1 MGYLTAAQIE
11 AAMTALA
18 APADGLC
25 TKTALPNPTVSEGM
39 GPTTYS
45 YLKIG
50 NGSGPGR
57 VTVLAIAGMHAREL
71 AQPDAVISFAQKL
84 LAAYRGPEGTKFE
97 IPAYTDGSDTYG
109 PVRVDQKK
117 IKAMLDR
124 MDILLVPL
132 ANPDGRAFNQTSDVK
147 WRKNRAPRPAGGSD
161 ATVGV
166 DLNRNFDIGW
176 DFDTFYSENFVNS
189 GDLHSSRDKASVEY
203 IGKPL
208 PAPQGAV
215 KHPDIEPE
223 VRNLIWILDHHP
235 VTYSVDLHAP
245 YNRIMHPWGIEKNG
259 KNPTQTFRNRFHDR
273 GGGGAERD
281 GNLPGNDYSEYFPY
295 EPPSSLLRRHC
306 MIVKSIRAGIFETTG
321 RLYDY
326 GGIAEKIYP
335 ATGSF
340 TDFHFS
346 RQFTIPGSPQIH
358 AFTAEMGPVRIIGDA
373 KQDDFQPIYTDP
385 NGFPRIEREVHAVL
399 LRLLEAAL
407 PPAPPP
413 ALPPPAPP
421 PPAVDGGKKKCFF
434 SMAAADLVAGAA
446 WLETLRRGRAA
457 LLAGARTRGAML
469 ALDRLYR
476 RVGNSLVPLI
486 AGRRSA
492 RRAIAYG
499 VVAPAAGLTALALK
513 WRAR

>member
-1 MGYLTAAQIE
+1 MGYLTAPEIE

-18 APADGLC
+18 TPAVPADGLC
-25 TKTALPNPTVSEGM
+25 TKTALPNPTVSEGI

-57 VTVLAIAGMHAREL
+57 VTVLAIAGMHAREW

-84 LAAYRGPEGTKFE
+84 LAAYRGSTAFV
-97 IPAYTDGSDTYG
+97 IPAYTEGGNTFG
-109 PVRVDQKK
+109 PVSVDAAT

-132 ANPDGRAFNQTSDVK
+132 ANPDGRAFSQDPSGSLR
-147 WRKNRAPRPAGGSD
+147 WRKNRAPRPPGGSD
-161 ATVGV
+161 DTVGV

-176 DFDTFYSENFVNS
+176 DFDTFYSAAFIAS
-189 GDLHSSRDKASVEY
+189 RALHSSKDPADEKF

-208 PAPQGAV
+208 PAPQSS
-215 KHPDIEPE
+215 HPNSEPE

-235 VTYSVDLHAP
+235 VTYSVDLHSALLKV
-245 YNRIMHPWGIEKNG
+245 MHPWGIERNG
-259 KNPTQTFRNRFHDR
+259 TVTTQNFRNPIHDR
-273 GGGGAERD
+273 GGTGPERD
-281 GNLPGNDYSEYFPY
+281 GNLPGNAYSEFFPNT
-295 EPPSSLLRRHC
+295 PPARLLDRHGV
-306 MIVKSIRAGIFETTG
+306 IVRSIGDGIRAATG
-321 RLYDY
+321 RSYGV
-326 GGIAEKIYP
+326 GGIADVVYP

-346 RQFTIPGSPQIH
+346 RQFTIGGSPEIH
-358 AFTAEMGPVRIIGDA
+358 AFAAEFGHPV
-373 KQDDFQPIYTDP
+373 DDGFQPDFTAP
-385 NGFPRIEREVHAVL
+385 NGFARIEREVHALL

-407 PPAPPP
+407 PPPPAAPPP
-413 ALPPPAPP
+413 A
-421 PPAVDGGKKKCFF
+421 GGKKKCFF
-434 SMAAADLVAGAA
+434 SMAAADLVAGAG
-446 WLETLRRGRAA
+446 WLDTLRRGRAA

-476 RVGNSLVPLI
+476 RVGNPLVPLI
-486 AGRRSA
+486 TERRWA
-492 RRAIAYG
+492 KCAIAYG
-499 VVAPAAGLTALALK
+499 LVAPAAGVTALALK